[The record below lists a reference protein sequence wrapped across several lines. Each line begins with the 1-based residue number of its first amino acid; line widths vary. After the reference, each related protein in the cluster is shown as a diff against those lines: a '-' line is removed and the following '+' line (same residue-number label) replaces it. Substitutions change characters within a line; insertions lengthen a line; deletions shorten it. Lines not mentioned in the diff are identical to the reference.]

1 VQGDFGRYSAG
12 ALRRES
18 ALESLPRWRKSRCR
32 HDITYTSYGRRV
44 KEQRCGGLLQVE
56 IDADNDLRFDWLA
69 AERRGTIPPL
79 TDRR

>member
-1 VQGDFGRYSAG
+1 MQGDFGRYSAG
-12 ALRRES
+12 TPEDERKCIGTLRGRGS
-18 ALESLPRWRKSRCR
+18 Q
-32 HDITYTSYGRRV
+32 GRRTR
-44 KEQRCGGLLQVE
+44 KNSDFRGLLQVE